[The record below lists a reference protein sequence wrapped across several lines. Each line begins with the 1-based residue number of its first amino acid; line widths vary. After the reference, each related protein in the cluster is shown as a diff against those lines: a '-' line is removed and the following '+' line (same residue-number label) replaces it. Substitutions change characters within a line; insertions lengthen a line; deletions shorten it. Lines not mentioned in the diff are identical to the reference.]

1 MFKFFKNLFKPKE
14 KIKSINYNESLINE
28 LYKLY
33 YDNNLE
39 SLLLDPVNKLYI
51 INVYFIS
58 LYDLIDNVLVT
69 NSNNELISINLYSY
83 FKPLYSNTNSL
94 SINELLKRLIYLLEK
109 NVINTKVKSDI
120 LELISAYDTLKG
132 LTYGREFT

>member
-51 INVYFIS
+51 INVYYIS

>member
-51 INVYFIS
+51 INVYYIS

-120 LELISAYDTLKG
+120 LELISAYNTLKG